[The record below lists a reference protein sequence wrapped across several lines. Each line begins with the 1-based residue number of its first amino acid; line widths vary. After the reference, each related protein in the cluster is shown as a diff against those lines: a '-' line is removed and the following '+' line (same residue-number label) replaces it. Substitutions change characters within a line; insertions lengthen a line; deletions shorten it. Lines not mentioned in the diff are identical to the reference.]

1 MKKRTPYITPF
12 LFLILL
18 LFCCKLYG
26 GLTGK
31 ITGATKDAKTGEALP
46 GVNVIIEG
54 TLMGAASNLEGI
66 YIILNLHPGEY
77 SVTTSMI
84 GYQSKTVK
92 KVRVRTDLTTTLN
105 FDLNQTV
112 VPIPG
117 ITVIAKTPIID
128 KGLTESRTI
137 VDAKEA
143 KHMPVTDIQGVV
155 AQQAGVIEGHI
166 RGGREGEVIYMMDGV
181 AIVDPLT
188 NRFDSSIP
196 RFGVQET
203 DIYTGGFSAEYGNA
217 QSGVVNVVMKE
228 GGKQQTGSISYLT
241 NDFRGMQTL
250 HDYLDYG
257 YQESL
262 NRIDFGLGGPEPITT
277 YLLPL
282 MNLSFPGKEMK
293 YYLAGELINTEGRF
307 PHDDEKIR
315 TYQGKLT
322 YNPTTP
328 IKLGLGILK
337 HSNDYHY
344 YDVQWKYVLD
354 HLPDINRN
362 NDNFSF

>member
-1 MKKRTPYITPF
+1 
-12 LFLILL
+12 L
-18 LFCCKLYG
+18 
-26 GLTGK
+26 
-31 ITGATKDAKTGEALP
+31 
-46 GVNVIIEG
+46 
-54 TLMGAASNLEGI
+54 S
-66 YIILNLHPGEY
+66 
-77 SVTTSMI
+77 
-84 GYQSKTVK
+84 
-92 KVRVRTDLTTTLN
+92 

-117 ITVIAKTPIID
+117 ITIIAKTPIIE

-155 AQQAGVIEGHI
+155 AQQAGVVEGHI

-228 GGKQQTGSISYLT
+228 GGKQQTGSISYHT

-250 HDYLDYG
+250 HDYLDYA

-262 NRIDFGLGGPEPITT
+262 NRVDFG
-277 YLLPL
+277 
-282 MNLSFPGKEMK
+282 
-293 YYLAGELINTEGRF
+293 
-307 PHDDEKIR
+307 H
-315 TYQGKLT
+315 
-322 YNPTTP
+322 
-328 IKLGLGILK
+328 
-337 HSNDYHY
+337 
-344 YDVQWKYVLD
+344 
-354 HLPDINRN
+354 
-362 NDNFSF
+362 